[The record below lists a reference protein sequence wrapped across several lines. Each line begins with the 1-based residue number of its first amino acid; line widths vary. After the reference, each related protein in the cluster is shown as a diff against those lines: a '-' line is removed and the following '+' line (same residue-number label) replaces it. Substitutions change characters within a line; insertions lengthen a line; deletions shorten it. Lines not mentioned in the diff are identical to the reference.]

1 MHLGHRDVSCFCFI
15 YGKFVDICLHLIVV
29 YPRAGRTQCKSS
41 RKDRFAFLDSIAPF
55 LSVCC
60 IVPVFLHFGLV
71 SFETHM

>member
-1 MHLGHRDVSCFCFI
+1 MFLLHLWQFA
-15 YGKFVDICLHLIVV
+15 DICLHLIVI
-29 YPRAGRTQCKSS
+29 YPRAGRTQRKPS

-71 SFETHM
+71 LFETHV